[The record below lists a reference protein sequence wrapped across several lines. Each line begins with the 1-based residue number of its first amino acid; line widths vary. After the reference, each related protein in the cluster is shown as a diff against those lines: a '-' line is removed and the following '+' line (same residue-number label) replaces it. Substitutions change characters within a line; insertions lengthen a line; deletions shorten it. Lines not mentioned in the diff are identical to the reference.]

1 MYARV
6 VVGDAS
12 VLSRSNRK
20 GVVDKLFGFRRDVNG
35 KRTRGKQAQRLG
47 ASPRIPREPSHITCI
62 RDVALNSNSFLFTH
76 PELYLVQRAL
86 PSATV
91 AASSSPLMSTAWHMM
106 GPSHMPT
113 QTSLAHVHHGA

>member
-47 ASPRIPREPSHITCI
+47 ASPRIPREPSHTQTCI
-62 RDVALNSNSFLFTH
+62 RDVALGSNSFLFTH
-76 PELYLVQRAL
+76 PELNLVKRDL

-91 AASSSPLMSTAWHMM
+91 AAPSSPHEYRM
-106 GPSHMPT
+106 
-113 QTSLAHVHHGA
+113 AHDGTIPHAYTN

>member
-35 KRTRGKQAQRLG
+35 KRTRGKHSVLAL
-47 ASPRIPREPSHITCI
+47 PLEFPESHHTQTCI
-62 RDVALNSNSFLFTH
+62 RDVALGSNSFLFTH
-76 PELYLVQRAL
+76 PELNLVQRDL

-91 AASSSPLMSTAWHMM
+91 AAPSSPHEYRM
-106 GPSHMPT
+106 
-113 QTSLAHVHHGA
+113 AHDGTIPHAYTN